1 MHGREKNGMIAD
13 ERTGGTSSACASGN
27 PPVVSSTP
35 SFKSNDE
42 ILSEL
47 ASKGYIG
54 TDAPESAFVLEH
66 VTYQHLIPYLK
77 ALDTISGYRDPSL
90 KLAHDLLTFD
100 RRMQVVLLKYIGVFE
115 AQFRAQYL
123 VNMAS
128 RHGAHAIY
136 DESLFLREERYAE
149 SLAYYKSEVEKRIRR
164 DSKMRAA
171 YESGGG
177 MIPLWIGVECMTLGT
192 LSSLYSNTADREV
205 TDAVAASFGASKSE
219 LVSWTKT
226 ITATRNIC
234 AHFEPLFVRKQ
245 LPAQPK
251 RIDGIMCNRRLPIY
265 VVILLGHL
273 LRKTIDTTD
282 PNLNYRKRIELDAG
296 MEINAFFTYFGPI
309 QIPSIPFNWKSL
321 LHLI

>member
-1 MHGREKNGMIAD
+1 MITS

-27 PPVVSSTP
+27 PPVVSFSEQAP
-35 SFKSNDE
+35 EFKSNSE
-42 ILSEL
+42 ILSDL
-47 ASKGYIG
+47 AASGYTG
-54 TDAPESAFVLEH
+54 TDAPESRYVLEH
-66 VTYQHLIPYLK
+66 VTYQHLMPYLK
-77 ALDTISGYRDPSL
+77 ALDAIEGYEDPSL

-123 VNMAS
+123 ISMAS
-128 RHGAHAIY
+128 RHGAYAVY
-136 DESLFLREERYAE
+136 DKELFLRDERHAE
-149 SLAYYKSEVEKRIRR
+149 SISYYQSEVEKRIRR
-164 DSKMRAA
+164 DSNMRGA

-177 MIPLWIGVECMTLGT
+177 MLPLWMGVECMTLGT
-192 LSSLYSNTADREV
+192 LSSLYSNTADRNV
-205 TDAVAASFGASKSE
+205 TDAVAESFGASKAE

-251 RIDGIMCNRRLPIY
+251 KIEGVMCHRRLPIY
-265 VVILLGHL
+265 VVLILAHL

-321 LHLI
+321 LNVI